1 MKVGEKTL
9 QNYVDTLIKTRRIK
23 EFLNE
28 KAPHKVS
35 NGFRPILSVVDQV
48 AKKNPSHYSGMALGS
63 RTIQI
68 SYWICADK
76 DQSFA
81 TVRHELAHCIQS
93 WCELAGSYHGRGF
106 TTALKLVSQGTWRND
121 RYWKSTPAVE
131 QARQEINNM
140 FRSVHD

>member
-1 MKVGEKTL
+1 MKVREKNL
-9 QNYVDTLIKTRRIK
+9 QDYLDTVIKTPRIK

-35 NGFRPILSVVDQV
+35 SDFRPILSVVDQV
-48 AKKNPSHYSGMALGS
+48 SKKNPGQYSGMALGS

-68 SYWICADK
+68 SCWICVDK

-93 WCELAGSYHGRGF
+93 WCELPGSYHGRGF
-106 TTALKLVSQGTWRND
+106 TTALKLVSQRTWRND
-121 RYWKSTPAVE
+121 RYWKSTSAVE